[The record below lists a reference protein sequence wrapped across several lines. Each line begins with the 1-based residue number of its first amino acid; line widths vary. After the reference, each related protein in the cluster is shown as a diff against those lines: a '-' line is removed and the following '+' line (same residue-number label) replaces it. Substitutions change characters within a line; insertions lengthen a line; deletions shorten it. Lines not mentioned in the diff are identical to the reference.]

1 MPILSGQARL
11 AGLLGWPVSHSR
23 SPRLH
28 GFWLERHRID
38 GAYVP
43 LPVPP
48 ESFATAVR
56 GLVAVGFRG
65 CNVTMPHKEAAYA
78 ICDRL
83 ADSARRV
90 EAANTLVFHDGKIH
104 GSNTDGAGFLA
115 NLRDCGVD
123 PAAGPALVLGAG
135 GAARDIAVALRDAGA
150 KVAVANRTRARA
162 EALVRL
168 IPGLGIVAWEDRA
181 AALADYALLVNTT
194 AAGMA
199 GHAALE
205 IDLSRA
211 PAALTAA
218 DIVYVPLETPF
229 LAAAR
234 RQGLRTVGGLGM
246 LLHQAVPGF
255 IAWFG
260 VTPTVDREIFDFVAD
275 GLAAT

>member
-1 MPILSGQARL
+1 MPILSGQARI

-43 LPVPP
+43 LPVAP

-56 GLVAVGFRG
+56 GLVAVGFCG

-78 ICDRL
+78 ICDWP

-90 EAANTLVFHDGKIH
+90 EAANTLVFQDGKIH
-104 GSNTDGAGFLA
+104 GSSTDGAGFLA

-123 PAAGPALVLGAG
+123 PAAGPALLLGAG
-135 GAARDIAVALRDAGA
+135 GAARDIAVALLDAGA
-150 KVAVANRTRARA
+150 KVAVTNRTRERA
-162 EALVRL
+162 EAMVRL
-168 IPGLGIVAWEDRA
+168 IPGLGIVEWEERA

-211 PAALTAA
+211 PSVLTAA

-234 RQGLRTVGGLGM
+234 KRGLRTVRGLGM

-260 VTPTVDREIFDFVAD
+260 VTPIVDREIFDFVAE
-275 GLAAT
+275 GLAAE